1 MKWMK
6 IRDWL
11 DGRISSHDGFADI
24 ATNTMEKQVATD
36 QANRLNELFCSLV
49 IF

>member
-11 DGRISSHDGFADI
+11 DGRSFSHDGFADI
-24 ATNTMEKQVATD
+24 ATNTMEEQVAMD
-36 QANRLNELFCSLV
+36 QANRLNEWFCSLV